1 MADVAQTANLDATI
15 AALKQGLTA
24 IPADQAIAVIDS
36 WQQQLQGMDL
46 AEDLGEL
53 KTALT
58 GGTTSKGMS
67 LAEILADIGE
77 DTTEAAGSAT
87 GDVAAKVKQ
96 LGELLS
102 QAASSLK

>member
-1 MADVAQTANLDATI
+1 MAQVDIDTTI
-15 AALKQGLTA
+15 AALKQGLA
-24 IPADQAIAVIDS
+24 SIPADQAIAVIES
-36 WQQQLQGMDL
+36 WQQQLQGNDL

-58 GGTTSKGMS
+58 SGTTSKGMS

-77 DTTEAAGSAT
+77 DTTEAAKGADP
-87 GDVAAKVKQ
+87 GAAAKVQ
-96 LGELLS
+96 ELGELLS